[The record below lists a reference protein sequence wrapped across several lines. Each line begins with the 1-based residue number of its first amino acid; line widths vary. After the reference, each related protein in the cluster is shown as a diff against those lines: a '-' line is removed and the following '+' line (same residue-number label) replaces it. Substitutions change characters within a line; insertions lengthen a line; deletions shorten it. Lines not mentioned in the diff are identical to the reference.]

1 MIDLGVNVHF
11 SSKNLVTM
19 KIAMLA
25 KRPNV
30 YRALLMLISEE
41 VESSLKMTQR

>member
-19 KIAMLA
+19 KIAMLV
-25 KRPNV
+25 KRPSV
-30 YRALLMLISEE
+30 YRALVMLISEE
-41 VESSLKMTQR
+41 VESPLKMIQG